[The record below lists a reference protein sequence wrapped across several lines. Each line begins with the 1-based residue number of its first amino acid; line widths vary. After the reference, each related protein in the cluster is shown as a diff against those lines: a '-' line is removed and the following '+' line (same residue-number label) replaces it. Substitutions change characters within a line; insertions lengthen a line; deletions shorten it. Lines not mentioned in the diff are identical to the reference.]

1 MPKAVYDFVDIK
13 GRNVVTEWL
22 DGLDKVMRAR
32 MQSKLEVLLRVDT
45 ELPPKLLTDTKENQ
59 IKELRVCS
67 KEALR
72 LLLCKG
78 PAPQLKEKEFTLL
91 FGAKERDNKYAPRN
105 ALAFAERN
113 RQLVLADPLKHRVL
127 REAKANDDSKKNQT

>member
-91 FGAKERDNKYAPRN
+91 FGAEERDNKYAPRN